1 MSMSMGPVP
10 ATILGFLRESFTEN
24 VGLKALSLGLAV
36 GLFAFLYGQQD
47 EQQCTIEVGVVT
59 RPPPEDANREL
70 MTQMPPTIHVT
81 LRGPARALDELNQTR
96 IPPVEIDLR
105 QGHRKQIVF
114 DPGMF
119 NVEDARITIIDP
131 PSIDLE
137 WEDVISRQIPVQAS
151 IAGQP
156 APGYVVKGEPE
167 VEPPTLTVRGP
178 TSLIEVMQF
187 ARLAPF
193 DVSGLSEGT
202 HRRRIA
208 IDAPPSRVRF
218 IGPTSA
224 GVSVVIA
231 RRLSEAKFENRP
243 VEVVGVVGA
252 TVVPRTV
259 DVTVL
264 GPPEIVRA
272 LKADQ
277 VVPRADLTAI
287 PELNLTRHGTAVV
300 KLSVELVKAE
310 AEIQPPS
317 VNVRF

>member
-1 MSMSMGPVP
+1 MSPIP
-10 ATILGFLRESFTEN
+10 ASILAFLKESFTEN

-47 EQQCTIEVGVVT
+47 EQQRTIEVGVVT

-114 DPGMF
+114 DPSMF
-119 NVEDARITIIDP
+119 SVEDARITIIDP
-131 PSIDLE
+131 PSIDLD

-151 IAGQP
+151 ISGQP
-156 APGYVVKGEPE
+156 ASGYVIKGEPE
-167 VEPPTLTVRGP
+167 VDPPTITVRGP

-224 GVSVVIA
+224 AVSVVIA

-259 DVTVL
+259 DVTVV

>member
-1 MSMSMGPVP
+1 MNRIF
-10 ATILGFLRESFTEN
+10 ATMLSFLREAFTEN
-24 VGLKALSLGLAV
+24 VGLKALSLALAV

-47 EQQCTIEVGVVT
+47 EQQRTVPVAVVM

-70 MTQMPPTIHVT
+70 MTQIPASIHVT
-81 LRGPARALDELNQTR
+81 LRGPARALDNMIQSG

-105 QGHRKQIVF
+105 QGHKRQIVF
-114 DPGMF
+114 DAGMF
-119 NVEDARITIIDP
+119 QVSPDARITIIDP

-137 WEDVISRQIPVQAS
+137 WEDIVSRQLPVQAS

-156 APGYVVKGEPE
+156 AAGYIVKGEPE
-167 VEPPTLTVRGP
+167 VDPANLTVRGP
-178 TSLIEVMQF
+178 TSLVEVMQF

-193 DVSGLSEGT
+193 DVSGLSDGT

-218 IGPTSA
+218 IGPSSA
-224 GVSVVIA
+224 AVSVVIA
-231 RRLSEAKFENRP
+231 RRLSEARFENRP
-243 VEVVGVVGA
+243 VEVIGVVGA

-272 LKADQ
+272 LKAEQ
-277 VVPRADLTAI
+277 VVPRANLGAI

-300 KLSVELVKAE
+300 KLDVELVRAE

-317 VNVRF
+317 VNVRW

>member
-1 MSMSMGPVP
+1 MSRIP
-10 ATILGFLRESFTEN
+10 ATILGFLKESFTEN

-36 GLFAFLYGQQD
+36 SLFAFLYGQQD
-47 EQQCTIEVGVVT
+47 EQQRTIQVGVVT

-81 LRGPARALDELNQTR
+81 LRGPARALDELNQAR

-114 DPGMF
+114 DPSMF
-119 NVEDARITIIDP
+119 SVEDARITIIDP
-131 PSIDLE
+131 PSIDLD

-151 IAGQP
+151 ISGQP
-156 APGYVVKGEPE
+156 AAGYVLKGEPE
-167 VEPPTLTVRGP
+167 VDPPTLTVRGP

-224 GVSVVIA
+224 AVSVVIA

-259 DVTVL
+259 DVTVV

-277 VVPRADLTAI
+277 VIPRADLTAI

>member
-10 ATILGFLRESFTEN
+10 ATILGFLKESFTEN

-47 EQQCTIEVGVVT
+47 EQQRTIEVGVVT

-119 NVEDARITIIDP
+119 SVEDARITIIDP
-131 PSIDLE
+131 PSIDLD

-151 IAGQP
+151 ISGQP
-156 APGYVVKGEPE
+156 ASGYVLKGEPE
-167 VEPPTLTVRGP
+167 VDPPTLTVRGP

-208 IDAPPSRVRF
+208 IDAPPARVRF

-259 DVTVL
+259 DVTVV

-277 VVPRADLTAI
+277 VIPRADLTAI

>member
-1 MSMSMGPVP
+1 MSPIP
-10 ATILGFLRESFTEN
+10 ASILAFIKESFTEN

-47 EQQCTIEVGVVT
+47 EQQRTVEVGVVT

-81 LRGPARALDELNQTR
+81 LRGPARALDELNQAR

-114 DPGMF
+114 DPSMF
-119 NVEDARITIIDP
+119 SVEDARITIIDP
-131 PSIDLE
+131 PSIDLD

-151 IAGQP
+151 ISGQP
-156 APGYVVKGEPE
+156 ASGYVIKGEPE
-167 VEPPTLTVRGP
+167 VDPPTITVRGP

-224 GVSVVIA
+224 AVSVVIA

-259 DVTVL
+259 DVTVV

>member
-10 ATILGFLRESFTEN
+10 ATILGFLKESFTEN

-47 EQQCTIEVGVVT
+47 EQQRTIEVGVVT

-114 DPGMF
+114 DPSMF
-119 NVEDARITIIDP
+119 SVEDARITIIDP

-151 IAGQP
+151 ISGQP

-224 GVSVVIA
+224 GVSVAIA

-259 DVTVL
+259 DVTVF

>member
-1 MSMSMGPVP
+1 MSPIP
-10 ATILGFLRESFTEN
+10 AAILTFIKESFTEN

-47 EQQCTIEVGVVT
+47 EQQRTIEVGVVT

-81 LRGPARALDELNQTR
+81 LRGPARALDELNQAR

-114 DPGMF
+114 DPSMF

-131 PSIDLE
+131 PSIDLD

-151 IAGQP
+151 ISGQP
-156 APGYVVKGEPE
+156 ASGYVIKGEPE
-167 VEPPTLTVRGP
+167 VDPPTITVRGP

-224 GVSVVIA
+224 AVSVVIA

-259 DVTVL
+259 DVTVV

-300 KLSVELVKAE
+300 KLTVELVKAE

>member
-1 MSMSMGPVP
+1 MSALLASV
-10 ATILGFLRESFTEN
+10 LQFVRESFTEN
-24 VGLKALSLGLAV
+24 VGLKALSLSLAV

-47 EQQCTIEVGVVT
+47 EQQRTVPVAVVM

-70 MTQMPPTIHVT
+70 MTQIPASIHVT
-81 LRGPARALDELNQTR
+81 LRGPARALDRLIQAGV
-96 IPPVEIDLR
+96 PPVEIDLR
-105 QGHRKQIVF
+105 QGHKRQIVF
-114 DPGMF
+114 DPNMF
-119 NVEDARITIIDP
+119 QVAPDARITIIDP

-156 APGYVVKGEPE
+156 AAGYVVKGEPE
-167 VEPPTLTVRGP
+167 VEPPMMTVRGP
-178 TSLIEVMQF
+178 TSLVEVMQF

-218 IGPTSA
+218 IGPSSA
-224 GVSVVIA
+224 AVVVGIA
-231 RRLSEAKFENRP
+231 RRLSEARFENRP

-259 DVTVL
+259 DVTVF

-287 PELNLTRHGTAVV
+287 PELNLTRHGSSVV
-300 KLSVELVKAE
+300 KLTVELVKAE
-310 AEIQPPS
+310 AEIQPPT
-317 VNVRF
+317 VNVRW

>member
-1 MSMSMGPVP
+1 MNAVVASAV
-10 ATILGFLRESFTEN
+10 AFLREAFTEN
-24 VGLKALSLGLAV
+24 VGLKALSLSLAV

-47 EQQCTIEVGVVT
+47 EQQRTVPVAVVM
-59 RPPPEDANREL
+59 RPPADDANREL
-70 MTQMPPTIHVT
+70 MTQIPASIHVT
-81 LRGPARALDELNQTR
+81 LRGPARALDHLIQAG

-105 QGHRKQIVF
+105 QGHRQQVVF
-114 DPGMF
+114 DPRMF
-119 NVEDARITIIDP
+119 QIAPDARITIIDP

-156 APGYVVKGEPE
+156 ASGYIVKGEPE
-167 VEPPTLTVRGP
+167 VDPANLTARGP
-178 TSLIEVMQF
+178 TSLVEVMQF
-187 ARLAPF
+187 ARLSPF
-193 DVSGLSEGT
+193 DVSGLSEGS

-218 IGPTSA
+218 IGPSSA
-224 GVSVVIA
+224 AVTVVIA
-231 RRLSEAKFENRP
+231 RRLSEARFENRP

-252 TVVPRTV
+252 NAVPRTV

-272 LKADQ
+272 LKAEQ

-300 KLSVELVKAE
+300 KLSVELVRAE

-317 VNVRF
+317 VNVRW